1 MLDIDGNIHVEQV
14 LDDPLLVDSTPAE
27 LASATDPQTITSE
40 EVEMD
45 EDDAPFV
52 APVNASTKE
61 VPEVRKSKRPRMMP
75 AVLQDYKCDPKVT
88 ATVALIPDLECR
100 FKLMEETL
108 SKGPDHAVTAEE
120 FCDIA
125 HRRLSLPTRFNVY
138 DSY

>member
-1 MLDIDGNIHVEQV
+1 MLLPYYL
-14 LDDPLLVDSTPAE
+14 LDMPSFSLGLS
-27 LASATDPQTITSE
+27 Q
-40 EVEMD
+40 
-45 EDDAPFV
+45 DDAPFV

-108 SKGPDHAVTAEE
+108 SKGP
-120 FCDIA
+120 
-125 HRRLSLPTRFNVY
+125 
-138 DSY
+138 